1 MITFG
6 EKFAKTIQ
14 PYFVNESV
22 VTNRLSGEYEFS
34 GAKTVKVLTP
44 LTIPMADY
52 TAEGSNRYGDP
63 VEMQDIV
70 QEMTLTQ
77 DKAFSLTIDKGNY
90 DDQAFLKNAA
100 KMVGVQMA
108 ERAVPLMDTY
118 ILRRLAE
125 GAGKIVPQAAALS
138 KSTVCAEISAGT
150 EVLDDAEVPQADRTL
165 FVSAAVYRLLKH
177 SDEFLA
183 VEQLGAEALR
193 RGVIGRY
200 DNMDVVKVPKKRLPA
215 FLNFMIVHKKSAV
228 APVKISETN
237 LHSNPPGISGTLIE
251 GRQYYDCFVFG
262 VKCDGIYVNVGA
274 ASGEA
279 TVCASPAISASGAIT
294 CATPGAA
301 INYTTDGSVPR
312 FSPSAKTGAQ
322 SDVTAPGTV
331 VRAFAFKDAGGFYPS
346 PVAEKTL

>member
-1 MITFG
+1 MIHFG
-6 EKFAKTIQ
+6 ETFAKTIQ

-44 LTIPMADY
+44 LTIPMTDY
-52 TAEGSNRYGDP
+52 VAEGANRYGDP

-100 KMVGVQMA
+100 KMVGIQMA

-118 ILRRLAE
+118 ILSRLAA
-125 GAGKIVPQAAALS
+125 GAGKIAAQTTALS
-138 KSTVCAEISAGT
+138 KSNICSAISEGT

-165 FVSAAVYRLLKH
+165 FVSAAVYRMLKH

-183 VEQLGAEALR
+183 VEQLGAQALR
-193 RGVIGRY
+193 SGIIGRY

-215 FLNFMIVHKKSAV
+215 YLNFMIVHKRSAV
-228 APVKISETN
+228 APVKISQTN
-237 LHSNPPGISGTLIE
+237 MHNDPPGISGTLLE

-262 VKCDGIYVNVGA
+262 VKCDGIYVNVA
-274 ASGEA
+274 AGQNEA
-279 TVCASPAISASGAIT
+279 TVCAAPVITDSGAIST
-294 CATPGAA
+294 TTTGAS
-301 INYTTDGSVPR
+301 IRYTTDGTDPR
-312 FSPSAKTGAQ
+312 FSPTAKTGAQ
-322 SDVTAPGTV
+322 SDVTKEGTV
-331 VRAFAFKDAGGFYPS
+331 ILAFASRDAEGYYPS
-346 PVAEKTL
+346 PVSKKTL

>member
-1 MITFG
+1 MIHFG

-44 LTIPMADY
+44 LTVPMTDY
-52 TAEGSNRYGDP
+52 TAEGSNRYGAP
-63 VEMQDIV
+63 VEMQDII

-90 DDQAFLKNAA
+90 DDQAFLKSAA

-108 ERAVPLMDTY
+108 ERAVPMMDTY

-125 GAGKIVPQAAALS
+125 GAGSIAAQTAALT
-138 KSTVCAEISAGT
+138 KTTVCSAISAGT
-150 EVLDDAEVPQADRTL
+150 ELLDDAEVPQAGRTL

-193 RGVIGRY
+193 SGIIGRY

-237 LHSNPPGISGTLIE
+237 LHTDPPGISGTLIE

-279 TVCASPAISASGAIT
+279 TVCAAPVISASGAIT
-294 CATPGAA
+294 CATAGAVLK
-301 INYTTDGSVPR
+301 YTTDGTDPR
-312 FSPSAKTGAQ
+312 FSPTAKTGAQ
-322 SDVTAPGTV
+322 SDVTASGTV
-331 VRAFAFKDAGGFYPS
+331 VKAYAYKDADGFYPS
-346 PVAEKTL
+346 PVSEKKL

>member
-1 MITFG
+1 MIHFG

-44 LTIPMADY
+44 ITVPMTDY

-63 VEMQDIV
+63 VEMQDII

-90 DDQAFLKNAA
+90 DDQAFLKSAA

-108 ERAVPLMDTY
+108 ERAVPMMDTY

-125 GAGKIVPQAAALS
+125 GAGSIASQPAALT
-138 KSTVCAEISAGT
+138 KTTVCSAISAGT
-150 EVLDDAEVPQADRTL
+150 ELLDDAEVPQAGRTL

-193 RGVIGRY
+193 SGIIGRY

-237 LHSNPPGISGTLIE
+237 LHTDPPGISGTLIE

-262 VKCDGIYVNVGA
+262 VKCDGIYVNVGT

-279 TVCASPAISASGAIT
+279 TVCAAPAISTAGAIT
-294 CATPGAA
+294 CATAGAV
-301 INYTTDGSVPR
+301 IRYTTDGTDPR
-312 FSPSAKTGAQ
+312 FSPTAKTGAQ
-322 SDVTAPGTV
+322 SDVTASGTV
-331 VRAFAFKDAGGFYPS
+331 VRAYACKAEDGFYPS
-346 PVAEKTL
+346 PVSEKKL